1 MARPK
6 KEGLD
11 YFPLDVD
18 LDDAEEYLE
27 AKFGLEGFGILIK
40 LWSRIYK
47 KRGYYCNWDDRA
59 KFLFSKDINVAPEL
73 VNKIVNFCL
82 DNNIFNQGLFN
93 DYEILTSRGIQV
105 RYVKICTQAKRAVI
119 SIKNEYNLHPLYD
132 FTPEKTPKPPEETT
146 DNAETPPGKIPQS
159 KQKKIKSN
167 KKKTSADNSENNY
180 REIVKLFYREK
191 YQDLPKYIR
200 KIVDDPKK
208 RDAYF
213 DKGIPVLDKLM
224 RLDSYSL
231 KEIKATLLYAIRD
244 EFWSGNLYA
253 ISGRLRARDQ
263 DGLHKFDKI
272 YQKFKD
278 GNGVKRSD
286 ARRREDNLRH
296 PIQNDRTGAGF
307 QNIKSIIKE
316 NLED

>member
-1 MARPK
+1 MGRHK
-6 KEGLD
+6 KKGLD

-18 LDDAEEYLE
+18 LDDAEDYLE
-27 AKFGLEGFGILIK
+27 AKFGIEGFGILVK

-47 KRGYYCNWDDRA
+47 KHGYYCNWDDRA
-59 KFLFSKDINVAPEL
+59 KFLFSKNINVDSVL
-73 VNKIVNFCL
+73 VNRIVNFCL

-93 DYEILTSRGIQV
+93 KYEILTSSGIQS
-105 RYVKICTQAKRAVI
+105 RYVRICTQAKRLEI
-119 SIKNEYNLHPLYD
+119 NIDPDYNLHPLYAFNPVD
-132 FTPEKTPKPPEETT
+132 TPKSPGVKTKTSRKTPGEST
-146 DNAETPPGKIPQS
+146 QS
-159 KQKKIKSN
+159 KIKEKKLNN
-167 KKKTSADNSENNY
+167 KNTSADNSENNY

-208 RDAYF
+208 REAYF
-213 DKGIPVLDKLM
+213 DKGIPILDTLI
-224 RLDSYSL
+224 RLDGYSL
-231 KEIKATLLYAIRD
+231 KEIKATLLFAIRD

-253 ISGRLRARDQ
+253 ISGRLRKRDS

-278 GNGVKRSD
+278 GNGVKSD
-286 ARRREDNLRH
+286 HYKKEERLRR
-296 PIQNDRTGAGF
+296 PIQNGRSGSGF
-307 QNIKSIIKE
+307 QKIKSIITE